1 MGTIEDFDRLLLTL
15 QEKIQ
20 NNPAD
25 RERILLSFLKDTPCP
40 YLQSRLKASALTS
53 SRDS

>member
-1 MGTIEDFDRLLLTL
+1 MGTIEDFDRILLAL
-15 QEKIQ
+15 QEQIQ

-25 RERILLSFLKDTPCP
+25 RERILTDFVRTTPCP
-40 YLQSRLKASALTS
+40 YLQNRLKASGLTS